1 MTIDISNHRL
11 VNRLETENFALSFSG
26 QGFSWL
32 PTLRNVIAGGNGAQV
47 TSAVDGA
54 KKLLEPVA
62 DELAAALPHGFDPM
76 TWAANAEDPAWDL
89 SDSSISTPGI
99 VVAQFGLLE
108 SLKTQGLDVAAAV
121 AHIGHSQGALATYIS
136 SERAQAAEVIALAQ
150 LIGVAISKTA
160 RATGLIRTA
169 AGSPMV
175 SIAGISRE
183 QLDKVIA
190 KTGVGSVV
198 GLRNNRNTFVI
209 VGTPEDNNKVIE
221 VLEKLAEKDAKAIE
235 NKERGGKPFA
245 PRINALAVQSGYHHP
260 AMQAA
265 VEMVTAWSQ
274 QIGLDESLAHDGAQA
289 VLTSIVDWPQ
299 EVQQAVDAGAQ
310 WVLECGPGKGMAALT
325 KTVVAGQGIG
335 VQVVSTDEGQAELF
349 DAGQAPQLPL
359 NFAQFAPKTFEDN
372 GVTRLS
378 TRFTERTGY
387 SPVILAG
394 MTPSTV
400 DPAIVAAAANAGFWA
415 ELAGGGQVTEA
426 ILNDSLERL
435 EDMLNPGINAQFNAM
450 YLSPKQ
456 WRTQIEGRR
465 LIPRA
470 RVNGA
475 SINGVVCSAGIP
487 PHEEALALVRQL
499 HEDNIPWVAFKPG
512 AVRQVKKILDIADD
526 LPEATI
532 IMQVEGGKAGGHHSW
547 EDLDDLLIE
556 TYADIRERDNVVLM
570 AAGGIG
576 APERGAQYLTGEWS
590 KVYGLPAMPVDAIM
604 IGTAAMATLESTASE
619 SVKQALV
626 STQGLE
632 DIPGGGWVPAGG
644 ARDGIASGRSQL
656 GADIHE
662 IDNTFAKAGRLL
674 DEVAGDAE
682 AVAARR
688 DEIIAAIAGT
698 AKPYFGDLESMT
710 YAEWLSRYLEVSYM
724 GSWVDV
730 SWSRRFEQMIARTEA
745 RLTEVDHGEFEAQV
759 VVDAA
764 KPERAIADLIAAYP
778 AAEKHTVIASD
789 VAWFIDLLRG
799 KGKPPAFVP
808 VIDSDVRRWWRQDSL
823 WQAHDERY
831 TAEQVGIIPGTTAV
845 AGITKANEP
854 VAELLARFESAA
866 VNVVLASEDPE
877 DTEPA
882 SIAGTALERVLAA
895 KSVEWAGRQRPN
907 PVTQVS
913 ESWTL
918 DAQGTS
924 ARAEGAELV
933 TVDAENVELTVNL
946 AGSVAGAQLTL
957 RITVPAD
964 APLSSTPIIT
974 AEAAEESMAALAGV
988 AAGGTLP
995 EVTDG
1000 KAIWKSSLNPAAL
1013 ADYAGVTTGY
1023 IPSAE
1028 TNSAIAPDVIV
1039 GRAWPAVFAVIA
1051 NAVVPGTDSARVVE
1065 GLLNLVHLEHNL
1077 RLHQALPTEAV
1088 ELTVTA
1094 TGGEVR
1100 DTLVGRVVEV
1110 SVSIDIDGAA
1120 ELKHAQLATLEERFA
1135 IVGRTGEQDLEPVN
1149 STEHITDTPA
1159 SFRHQMTV
1167 TAPASMH
1174 PFAVVTGD
1182 RNPIHV
1188 SDTAARLAG
1197 LDNGV
1202 IVHGM
1207 WTSAIAQLAAGFDG
1221 VAVAEWSANM
1231 LSPVLPG
1238 ASVDFIVERTGLDS
1252 RPLAG
1257 EVRTVTASVDG
1268 DVVLQATATMA
1279 APRTFYGFPGQGI
1292 QSQGMG
1298 MDSYASSAAAR
1309 DVWERADAHTRSKLG
1324 FSILEI
1330 VRNNPP
1336 LVVVDGEEF
1345 THPDGALFL
1354 TQFTQVAMAT
1364 LGCAQIAELAEAG
1377 VKSNDTFF
1385 AGHSVGEYNALAAY
1399 AQVLSLEAVVEIVYA
1414 RGLTMHR
1421 LVDRDAQGNSN
1432 YGLAALRPNKI
1443 GVRADDV
1450 FDYVAKVSE
1459 ASGEFLE
1466 IVNYN
1471 IAGVQYAVAGTRAG
1485 LAALAADA
1493 ESRAPG
1499 QRAFIMIPGIDV
1511 PFHSSHLL
1519 GGVDNFR
1526 THLDSLIPQQV
1537 DLDILRGRYIPNL
1550 VARPFELTRE
1560 FVEAMA
1566 QVVDSK
1572 YVNDILADFD
1582 KALENP
1588 VQLGRTLLI
1597 ELLAWQFASPVRWI
1611 ETQDLLLSDTG
1622 ATAGAGTA
1630 GLGVE
1635 RFVEIGVGS
1644 SPTLANMLG
1653 QTLRLPQYAGNPIEV
1668 LNVERDRATVFAEDA
1683 IERPQPETSNE
1694 VVEEAATATAQEVAA
1709 ANTTPAAAAPAPVA
1723 AAPAATAPAGG
1734 GSTPD
1739 DKAFS
1744 AADATEMLIAIW
1756 TKVRPDQMGA
1766 ADTIELLV
1774 EGVSSR
1780 RNQLLLDLG
1789 VEFGL
1794 GAIEG
1799 AADAEIAALKDQVA
1813 GMAKGY
1819 KAFGPVL
1826 SVQVSDSLRRIT
1838 GPAGKKPA
1846 YIAQRV
1852 TETWGLGAGWVD
1864 RVTAELVLGA
1874 REGASIRGG
1883 DLALLSPANPGS
1895 TAELDALIDAA
1906 VDSAGA
1912 KVGIVI
1918 SKPSAGGG
1926 AGGGVVDS
1934 AALDAYSEKMNS
1946 ALANT
1951 ARTLLAQLGQQAPV
1965 TEFTEADDNQAIVD
1979 LVAAE
1984 LGADWP
1990 RLVAPSFDADKTVQL
2005 DDRWA
2010 SAREDLVRLAHG
2022 ELDSLD
2028 ITGAGEEAA
2037 AMAEYLGLEAQAAQA
2052 RVAASTLE
2060 HDGEVAVVT
2069 GGSPGSIASEVVAN
2083 LLREGATVIA
2093 TTSRLGH
2100 DRLEFYKNL
2109 YRASARGNAQLW
2121 VVPANL
2127 NSFADLDAVIDW
2139 IGNEQTATVGG
2150 SSKLVKPAMVPNLL
2164 FPFAAPRVQ
2173 GTLAD
2178 AGAPA
2183 EAQMRLLLWSVEKLI
2198 AGLSQLGTGTH
2209 VGQRLHVVLPGSPN
2223 RGRFGGDGAYGES
2236 KAALDALVTRW
2247 HAEPVW
2253 GDRTSI
2259 VHAHIGWVR
2268 GTGLMGGNDPLVEAV
2283 EAKGVR
2289 TYSNEEMAQMLVGEG
2304 ASASKRE
2311 EAGTAPVTLDFTG
2324 GLGEADINL
2333 PELARSLSASSV
2345 SEGASEDTAPVLRA
2359 LPNIRERIAW
2369 TTPDFAGVS
2378 QKLDD
2383 MVVIVGAGE
2392 IGPVGSSRTR
2402 FEVEMTG
2409 DLSAAG
2415 VIELAWTT
2423 GRIAWDDAAGAWF
2436 DADGEEIAEEDIY
2449 SRFHDE
2455 VLANV
2460 GVRKYHDDYGPNMPM
2475 VDNLAP
2481 ELTTIYLERD
2491 MTFAV
2496 QDEETART
2504 FVADVEGASAHFDG
2518 EEWQVTRPAGSE
2530 VRVPRRVAMTRF
2542 VGGQV
2547 PQGFNPGVYGIPAD
2561 MIDNL
2566 DRVALWNL
2574 VCTVDAFLAA
2584 GFSPAELLS
2593 HVHPARVS
2601 STQGTGMGGMQSMRS
2616 LYLDKL
2622 LAQPRPNDILQ
2633 EALPNVVA
2641 AHVMQS
2647 YVGGYGQMVHPVAAC
2662 ATAAV
2667 SVEEGMDKLRLRKA
2681 DFVVAGG
2688 IDDLSIEGITGFGD
2702 MAATADSSE
2711 MEDKGI
2717 DHKYFSRANDRRRGG
2732 FIESEGGGTI
2742 LMARGSLAAELGL
2755 PVLGVVGFAESFA
2768 DGAHTSIPAPGLGAL
2783 SAARGGADS
2792 RLAQGLDELG
2802 VGVNEIAVISKHD
2815 TSTNANDPNE
2825 SDLHERIADSMGR
2838 DKGNPLFIISQ
2849 KTLTGHA
2856 KGGAAAFQMVGLT
2869 QVLRNGVLPP
2879 NRSLDC
2885 VDPVLRRHS
2894 HLTWLREQLDLR
2906 ATPPKAGLVTS
2917 LGFGH
2922 VSALVAVVHPG
2933 AFLQALRAERG
2944 EEAAKQW
2951 QEASSAREAAG
2962 LQRLTSAISGGAAL
2976 YERPVDRNLGGSGD
2990 AVKER
2995 EAAILLDHD
3004 ARLRG
3009 NLLEPGADSK

>member
-54 KKLLEPVA
+54 KKLLGPVA

-76 TWAANAEDPAWDL
+76 SWAANAEDPAWDL

-99 VVAQFGLLE
+99 VVAQYGLLG

-175 SIAGISRE
+175 SIAGVSRE

-198 GLRNNRNTFVI
+198 GLQNSRNTFVI
-209 VGTPEDNNKVIE
+209 VGTPEDNNKVVE

-265 VEMVTAWSQ
+265 VEMVTAWAQ

-299 EVQQAVDAGAQ
+299 EVRQAVNAGAQ
-310 WVLECGPGKGMAALT
+310 WILECGPEKGMYSVT

-470 RVNGA
+470 RANGA

-526 LPEATI
+526 LPESTI

-688 DEIIAAIAGT
+688 EEIIAAIAGT

-724 GSWVDV
+724 GSWVDA
-730 SWSRRFEQMIARTEA
+730 SWARRFEQMIARTEA

-764 KPERAIADLIAAYP
+764 KPERGIKDLVAAYP

-866 VNVVLASEDPE
+866 VNVVLASENAE
-877 DTEPA
+877 DAEPA
-882 SIAGTALERVLAA
+882 NIAGTALERVLAA

-907 PVTQVS
+907 PVAQVS

-918 DAQGTS
+918 DADGTS
-924 ARAEGAELV
+924 ARAAGAELV
-933 TVDAENVELTVNL
+933 TIDAETVELTVAL
-946 AGSVAGAQLTL
+946 TGSVAGAQLTL
-957 RITVPAD
+957 RITVPVD

-1013 ADYAGVTTGY
+1013 ADYAGATTGY
-1023 IPSAE
+1023 IPSADA
-1028 TNSAIAPDVIV
+1028 NSAIAPDVIV

-1100 DTLVGRVVEV
+1100 DTQVGRVVEV
-1110 SVSIDIDGAA
+1110 TVSIDIDGAA
-1120 ELKHAQLATLEERFA
+1120 ELKDAQLATLQERFA

-1188 SDTAARLAG
+1188 SGAAARLAG

-1207 WTSAIAQLAAGFDG
+1207 WTSAIAQLVAGFDG

-1238 ASVDFIVERTGLDS
+1238 AKVDFIVERTGIDS
-1252 RPLAG
+1252 RPGAG

-1292 QSQGMG
+1292 QTPGMG

-1330 VRNNPP
+1330 VRNNPDR
-1336 LVVVDGEEF
+1336 VVVDGEEF

-1377 VKSNDTFF
+1377 VKSQDTFF

-1421 LVDRDAQGNSN
+1421 LVDRDAHGNSN

-1443 GVRADDV
+1443 GIRADDV
-1450 FDYVAKVSE
+1450 FGYVAKVSE

-1493 ESRAPG
+1493 SSRAPG

-1526 THLDSLIPQQV
+1526 THLDSLIPQRV
-1537 DLDILRGRYIPNL
+1537 DLDVLRGRYIPNL

-1560 FVEAMA
+1560 FVEAVA
-1566 QVVDSK
+1566 EVVDSK

-1582 KALENP
+1582 KAIENP

-1622 ATAGAGTA
+1622 ATAGAGTS

-1683 IERPQPETSNE
+1683 IVRPQPETSNE

-1709 ANTTPAAAAPAPVA
+1709 ANAAPAAAAPAPVA

-1852 TETWGLGAGWVD
+1852 TETWGLGTGWVD

-1926 AGGGVVDS
+1926 AGVGVVDS

-1965 TEFTEADDNQAIVD
+1965 TEFAEADDNQAIVD

-2109 YRASARGNAQLW
+2109 YRTSARGNAQLW

-2268 GTGLMGGNDPLVEAV
+2268 GTGLMGGNDPLVDAV

-2289 TYSNEEMAQMLVGEG
+2289 TYSNEEMAQKLVGEG
-2304 ASASKRE
+2304 ASVSKRE
-2311 EAGTAPVTLDFTG
+2311 EARTAPVTLDFTG
-2324 GLGEADINL
+2324 DLGQADINL
-2333 PELARSLSASSV
+2333 PELARSLAAQPV
-2345 SEGASEDTAPVLRA
+2345 AEEATEAPVLRA

-2369 TTPDFAGVS
+2369 TTPDFAGVN

-2423 GRIAWDDAAGAWF
+2423 GLIAWDDAAGAWF

-2504 FVADVEGASAHFDG
+2504 FVADVEGATAHFDG

-2574 VCTVDAFLAA
+2574 VCSVDAFLAA

-2825 SDLHERIADSMGR
+2825 SDLHERIAASMGR

-2856 KGGAAAFQMVGLT
+2856 KGGAAAFQLVGLT

-2944 EEAAKQW
+2944 EQAAKQW